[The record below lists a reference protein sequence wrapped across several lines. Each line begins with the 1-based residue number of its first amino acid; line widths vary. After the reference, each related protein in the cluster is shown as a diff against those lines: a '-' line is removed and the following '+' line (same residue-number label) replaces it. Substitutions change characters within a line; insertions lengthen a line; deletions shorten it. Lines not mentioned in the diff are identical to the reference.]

1 MCSGREKII
10 GWEKGVAKE
19 RSGPGVRDDGVE
31 KGKRGVGK
39 MRERM
44 VGARRASERGNMRKR
59 G

>member
-10 GWEKGVAKE
+10 GWEKGAAKE
-19 RSGPGVRDDGVE
+19 RSGPGMMARRRVS
-31 KGKRGVGK
+31 GVGE
-39 MRERM
+39 MREGM